1 MTTRL
6 KEKYLKEAV
15 PAMMQKF
22 GYKNVN
28 QVPRLHKIVINMGL
42 GDCKDNP
49 KGLETAMSE
58 LAVISGQKPMVTKAR
73 KSVAN
78 FKVRQGMSIGAKVT
92 LRGERMEQFMDKL
105 VNIVLPRVRDFRG
118 ASDKAFDGRGNYAL
132 GVREQLI
139 FPEVDYDKV
148 DKIRGMEMIFVTS
161 ANTDEECKELLQL
174 LGMPYAQ

>member
-1 MTTRL
+1 MATRL

-15 PAMMQKF
+15 PALMQKF
-22 GYKNVN
+22 GYKNIN

-49 KGLETAMSE
+49 KGLEVAVAE
-58 LAVISGQKPMVTKAR
+58 LATIAGQKPLVPKAR

-78 FKVRQGMSIGAKVT
+78 FKVRQGMTIGAKVT

-105 VNIVLPRVRDFRG
+105 VNIALPRVRDFRG
-118 ASDKAFDGRGNYAL
+118 VSDKAFDGRGNYAL
-132 GVREQLI
+132 GIREQLL
-139 FPEVDYDKV
+139 FPEIEYDKV
-148 DKIRGMEMIFVTS
+148 EKIRGMEMIFVTS